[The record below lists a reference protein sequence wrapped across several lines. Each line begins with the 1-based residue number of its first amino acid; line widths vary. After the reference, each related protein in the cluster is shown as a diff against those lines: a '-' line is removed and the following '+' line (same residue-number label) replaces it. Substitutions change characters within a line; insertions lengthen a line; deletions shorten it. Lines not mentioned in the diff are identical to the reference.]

1 MNFEE
6 CVEFIKS
13 KHNGQKRKHGT
24 DYYLHPLR
32 VSEMLKEKGFN
43 EYYQITG
50 LFHDLLEDTD
60 CTYEDIIDISN
71 KDIADA
77 VVLVTKE
84 DGYDMDDYI
93 NRIKNNDIAHMVKLA
108 DRIHNLSEANLA
120 DKKFQDKYLKETEKY
135 YLDLAHGTVF
145 ESDMNKVYKDLKEF
159 YEKN

>member
-1 MNFEE
+1 MNNYI
-6 CVEFIKS
+6 EFIKE
-13 KHNGQKRKHGT
+13 KHKNQFRKHGT
-24 DYYLHPLR
+24 EYYTHPLS
-32 VSEMLKEKGFN
+32 VANILKDKGFDEN
-43 EYYQITG
+43 YQITG

-145 ESDMNKVYKDLKEF
+145 ESDMNKVYEDLKEF